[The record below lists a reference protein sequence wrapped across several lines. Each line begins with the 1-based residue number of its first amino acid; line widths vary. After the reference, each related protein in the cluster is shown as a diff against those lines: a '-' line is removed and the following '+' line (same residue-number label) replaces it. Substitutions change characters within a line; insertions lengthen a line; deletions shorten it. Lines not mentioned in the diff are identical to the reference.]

1 MPSNQPK
8 NPVELITIEQ
18 NFPYSDPETAGVKDN
33 WKTFCQ
39 VWAELQIGS
48 GREFFGAKQI
58 NAELSGLVKTLQY
71 IKGVNSTMRVKCS
84 RGTFEITAA
93 IDLKEN
99 NKNELHLKRVE

>member
-1 MPSNQPK
+1 MSNQ
-8 NPVELITIEQ
+8 NPVELIEIQ
-18 NFPYSDPETAGVKDN
+18 ANYPYSDPETVGEKDN

-48 GREFFGAKQI
+48 GREFFGAKRI

-84 RGTFEITAA
+84 RGIFEITAT
-93 IDLKEN
+93 IDLREQ

>member
-1 MPSNQPK
+1 MADK
-8 NPVELITIEQ
+8 NPVELIEIQ
-18 NFPYSDPETAGVKDN
+18 ANYPYSDPETAGMKDN

-84 RGTFEITAA
+84 RGTFEITAT
-93 IDLKEN
+93 IDLREQ
-99 NKNELHLKRVE
+99 NKNELHLKQVV

>member
-1 MPSNQPK
+1 MPNQPQ

-18 NFPYSDPETAGVKDN
+18 NFPYSDPEIVGVKDN

-48 GREFFGAKQI
+48 GREFFGAKKI
-58 NAELSGLVKTLQY
+58 NTELSGLVKTLQY

-93 IDLKEN
+93 IDLRESN
-99 NKNELHLKRVE
+99 SVELHLKKVN

>member
-1 MPSNQPK
+1 MPNNQPK

-18 NFPYSDPETAGVKDN
+18 NFSYSDPETAGMKDN

-84 RGTFEITAA
+84 RGIFEITAA
-93 IDLKEN
+93 IDLREN
-99 NKNELHLKRVE
+99 NSVELHLRAVI

>member
-1 MPSNQPK
+1 MPNNQPQ
-8 NPVELITIEQ
+8 NPVELIEIQ
-18 NFPYSDPETAGVKDN
+18 ANYPYSDPETAGVKDN
-33 WKTFCQ
+33 WKNFCQ

-58 NAELSGLVKTLQY
+58 NAELFGLVKTLQY

-93 IDLKEN
+93 IDLREQ
-99 NKNELHLKRVE
+99 NKNEIHLRAVI

>member
-1 MPSNQPK
+1 MANNQPK
-8 NPVELITIEQ
+8 NPVELIEIQ
-18 NFPYSDPETAGVKDN
+18 ANYPYSDPETAGVTDN

-71 IKGVNSTMRVKCS
+71 IKGINPTMRVKCS
-84 RGTFEITAA
+84 RGIFDITAT
-93 IDLKEN
+93 IDLREQ

>member
-1 MPSNQPK
+1 MADK
-8 NPVELITIEQ
+8 NPVELIEIQ
-18 NFPYSDPETAGVKDN
+18 ANYPYSDPETAGMKDN

-84 RGTFEITAA
+84 RGVFEITAT
-93 IDLKEN
+93 IDLREQ

>member
-1 MPSNQPK
+1 MQNQPQ
-8 NPVELITIEQ
+8 NPVELIEIQ
-18 NFPYSDPETAGVKDN
+18 ANYPYSDPETAGVKDN

-84 RGTFEITAA
+84 RGVFEITAT
-93 IDLKEN
+93 IDLREQ

>member
-1 MPSNQPK
+1 MPNNQPQ
-8 NPVELITIEQ
+8 NPVELIEIQ
-18 NFPYSDPETAGVKDN
+18 ANYPYSDPETVGVKDN

-48 GREFFGAKQI
+48 GREFFGAKQV

-93 IDLKEN
+93 IDLREN
-99 NKNELHLKRVE
+99 DSVELHLRQVV

>member
-1 MPSNQPK
+1 MANNQPK
-8 NPVELITIEQ
+8 NPVELIEIQ
-18 NFPYSDPETAGVKDN
+18 ANYPYSDPETVGVKDN

-71 IKGVNSTMRVKCS
+71 IKGINPTMRVKCS
-84 RGTFEITAA
+84 RGIFDITAT
-93 IDLKEN
+93 IDLREQ

>member
-1 MPSNQPK
+1 MPDK

-18 NFPYSDPETAGVKDN
+18 NFTYSDSETVGVKDN

-48 GREFFGAKQI
+48 GREFFGAKQV

-71 IKGVNSTMRVKCS
+71 VKGINSTMRVKCS

-93 IDLKEN
+93 IDLRESN
-99 NKNELHLKRVE
+99 SVELHLRQVS